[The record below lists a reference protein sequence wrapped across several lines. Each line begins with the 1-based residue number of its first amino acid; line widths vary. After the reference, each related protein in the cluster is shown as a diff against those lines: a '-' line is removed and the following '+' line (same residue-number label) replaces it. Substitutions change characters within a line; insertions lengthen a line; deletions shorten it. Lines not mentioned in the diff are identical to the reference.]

1 VGYSTSRVLPYYFFE
16 QVQEQVVQEKKVQ
29 QVLKEHVKE

>member
-1 VGYSTSRVLPYYFFE
+1 MGYSTSRVLPYYFFE
-16 QVQEQVVQEKKVQ
+16 QVQEQVVQEKVQ

>member
-16 QVQEQVVQEKKVQ
+16 QVQEQVVQEKVQ